1 MINALL
7 RRGAEVLWEDV
18 AFVHVSGHA
27 SQEELKLMLSLT
39 RPRYFVPVHG
49 EYRHL
54 LQHARLAEGVGIP
67 TDRIFLIEDGHGLE
81 VTKAGARVLG
91 ALPGRA
97 GAGRRQGR
105 RRRGRASCS
114 ATASSSPRRAWSSS
128 R

>member
-27 SQEELKLMLSLT
+27 SQDGSRADMLDLT

-54 LQHARLAEGVGIP
+54 LQHARLAESVG
-67 TDRIFLIEDGHGLE
+67 D
-81 VTKAGARVLG
+81 
-91 ALPGRA
+91 
-97 GAGRRQGR
+97 
-105 RRRGRASCS
+105 RRG
-114 ATASSSPRRAWSSS
+114 TASSSWRTASGSS
-128 R
+128 